1 MLFFKKI
8 LKLKKK
14 KKKETSTGQYT
25 NKIFSNL
32 ICMNKLLASESNLI
46 W

>member
-8 LKLKKK
+8 LKLKK